1 MTISEKVQPEKLSAS
16 ILLRLDGRLIF
27 PLKMSILLLAKYIG
41 EPFEPFPDIIKIT
54 KSPKAVVMEVEPEP
68 ATISSI
74 LLTDSYLIS
83 MES

>member
-41 EPFEPFPDIIKIT
+41 EPFEPFPDTSVHTYIRNVFPL
-54 KSPKAVVMEVEPEP
+54 SCF
-68 ATISSI
+68 
-74 LLTDSYLIS
+74 D
-83 MES
+83 